1 VAFVTQLDALEFTS
15 LEFPYD
21 RITNEL
27 EDSPPRLVA
36 GENVY
41 VMLGGKLAKRP
52 GTLEIGDLNDTANTS
67 RVVRVWTIE
76 TLGNPPHIFQ
86 LASVYNAATAKYR
99 MEWIQLDAA
108 SPAWTSLGSL
118 RDIDASV
125 YPHEVRISRGLAYIK
140 AFPNAAGDK
149 LGSVVFDGST
159 GTPVVRPW
167 GLLPPTVP
175 AAAVGAITRLSA
187 AVDDVTGTLPVVS
200 DTGFP
205 AVSFIVQVE
214 FEQMLVTAGL
224 PGVSWTV
231 TRAYNGTTAA
241 AHDKDVPVF
250 WRNWSAS
257 DHQVDVALFWRYSY
271 CKKSVTG
278 QYSSRAPLQTNPDK
292 LPSQTG
298 PFFDLIPKFTI
309 TGDADTTNVPSLVV
323 MRSEDG
329 GGVFY
334 ELRTYTNTGAG
345 AITIED
351 KYLESGT
358 GGGTFNDPT
367 PDEALNRGLRAPT
380 ETGNNPPP
388 TVIAPEVVGTNTVQ
402 RSTPIAAYSGRLWF
416 AIGNILF
423 FSGQEEILL
432 GIPEESWDYSATG
445 RFFRFPTQITNIEAT
460 NDALYVFTISG
471 ATYQVTGTN
480 PATFNYRPL
489 FDNVGAPY
497 GQPAAIT
504 RFGSTIAMLTHDLR
518 VVLIEND
525 QYVTI
530 SDPLFTDLVDAA
542 NEGSRF
548 EIAYFGDLEKEWLVV
563 AAHNDTDTTLSKQWL
578 YDIKLSEKNK
588 RHFWSPPWKIRATAM
603 FSYRITEGSS
613 QRRLCFF
620 VWDPAAAKGRL
631 VRIDP
636 TGRTGSDSDP
646 ATGDATGFFVDART
660 NLFRVPAGNHVNEL
674 RVPPTVTVAYN
685 ITMDRMQFTGVANLP
700 DRDPLVY
707 YYWDDFGNDPI
718 QVKPAEDPARR
729 VKSVGYRTLTY
740 PIWTSGQRISV
751 QIRKLASKDLMQI
764 CNLAVTFAP
773 NSGT

>member
-1 VAFVTQLDALEFTS
+1 MAFVTQLDALEFTS

-27 EDSPPRLVA
+27 EDSPPRLVD
-36 GENVY
+36 GQNVY

-52 GTLEIGDLNDTANTS
+52 GTLEIGTNTS
-67 RVVRVWTIE
+67 VNTRRVTRTWEVE
-76 TLGNPPHIFQ
+76 TLATPPLIFI
-86 LASVYNAATAKYR
+86 LASVYDSVISKYR
-99 MEWIQLDAA
+99 MEYIRPDAA
-108 SPAWTSLGSL
+108 TPAWTTLGAL
-118 RDIDASV
+118 RDIHESV
-125 YPHEVRISRGLAYIK
+125 YPHEVVVSRGLAYIK
-140 AFPNAAGDK
+140 GFPSATGDK
-149 LGSVVFDGST
+149 LGSVVFDAST
-159 GTPVVRPW
+159 GTPIVRPW
-167 GLLPPTVP
+167 GLLPPTSP

-187 AVDDVTGTLPVVS
+187 AINAVTTTIPVVT

-205 AVSFIVQVE
+205 AVPFIIQVE
-214 FEQMLVTAGL
+214 FEQMQVTAGL
-224 PGVSWTV
+224 PGVSWTA
-231 TRAYNGTTAA
+231 TRGFNGTVAA
-241 AHDKDVPVF
+241 IHDKDVPVL

-257 DHQVDVALFWRYSY
+257 DHQVDVSLFWRYSY
-271 CKKSVTG
+271 VKKSVTG

-298 PFFDLIPKFTI
+298 PFFDLIPKLTI

-329 GGVFY
+329 GGALY

-345 AITIED
+345 SITVED
-351 KYLESGT
+351 KFLESGAA
-358 GGGTFNDPT
+358 GGTFNDPT
-367 PDEALNRGLRAPT
+367 PDEVLNRGLRSPT
-380 ETGNNPPP
+380 EIGNNPPP
-388 TVIAPEVVGTNTVQ
+388 TVTGTLVVGTDAVK
-402 RSTPIAAYSGRLWF
+402 RSTPVEPYSGRLWF
-416 AIGNILF
+416 AIDNILF

-432 GIPEESWDYSATG
+432 GVPEECWDYSATG
-445 RFFRFPTQITNIEAT
+445 RFFRFPTQITNIKAT

-480 PATFNYRPL
+480 TATFNYRPL

-504 RFGSTIAMLTHDLR
+504 RFGGTIAMLTHDLR

-525 QYVTI
+525 QYLTI

-542 NEGSRF
+542 NAGARF
-548 EIAYFGDLEKEWLVV
+548 EIEYFGDLEKEWLVV
-563 AAHNDTDTTLSKQWL
+563 AAHNDADTTLSKQWI

-588 RHFWSPPWKIRATAM
+588 RHFWSPPWKIRSTAM
-603 FSYRITEGSS
+603 FSYRIAEGSS

-620 VWDPAAAKGRL
+620 VWDQTATTGRL

-636 TGRTGSDSDP
+636 TGRTGTDP
-646 ATGDATGFFVDART
+646 HPETGVATGYFVDSRT
-660 NLFRVPAGNHVNEL
+660 NLFRVPPGNHVNSL
-674 RVPPTVTVAYN
+674 RQPASVPVAYDVR
-685 ITMDRMQFTGVANLP
+685 MDRMQFTGITEMP
-700 DRDPLVY
+700 DQDPLVY

-718 QVKPAEDPARR
+718 QTKPREEPARR
-729 VKSVGYRTLTY
+729 AQSTGYRTMIF
-740 PIWTSGQRISV
+740 PIYTTGQRISV

-764 CNLAVTFAP
+764 LNLTVVFAP